1 MKRILLYSVILIL
14 FVSCKS
20 QQLTVGSLCG
30 SFDGLEGRKS
40 PLSTYVLLELNS
52 DNTCSLVKL
61 FDLSKIECKGEWSL
75 SNGKLIEIMCNRN
88 PVLNDIERALQG
100 GGYIEGNIKITIWN
114 KNQLKLGNTILKRKK

>member
-1 MKRILLYSVILIL
+1 M
-14 FVSCKS
+14 
-20 QQLTVGSLCG
+20 CG

-61 FDLSKIECKGEWSL
+61 FDMSKIECKGEWSL

-100 GGYIEGNIKITIWN
+100 GGYIEGNIKITILN